1 VCGRRPCT
9 RPIERF
15 GDIVAYP
22 IVGGLIPSIRTNL
35 DFGSDRDYRGK
46 AIDCRRGAADLR
58 QHCEVAGTAEG
69 AGVIPASLPPHPSR
83 LPSDRVLSERGNE
96 SEP

>member
-1 VCGRRPCT
+1 VDSLDAEEQT
-9 RPIERF
+9 TMH
-15 GDIVAYP
+15 DALYHVLTSVAA
-22 IVGGLIPSIRTNL
+22 S
-35 DFGSDRDYRGK
+35 
-46 AIDCRRGAADLR
+46 GAHLR